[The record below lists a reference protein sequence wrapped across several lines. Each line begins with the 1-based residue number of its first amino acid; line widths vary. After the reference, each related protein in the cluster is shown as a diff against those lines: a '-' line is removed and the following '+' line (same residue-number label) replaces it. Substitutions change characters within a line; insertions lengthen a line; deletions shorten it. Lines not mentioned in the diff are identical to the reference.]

1 MKKLLISVLVS
12 VALLAGCT
20 DVEDVVINKKEDIE
34 AYSADLK
41 KLSDEDKNLL
51 AGYFIRAEVGGLFG
65 VKADYGVTVG
75 EAISKQKEF
84 IASQKRKEAEKEK
97 EKAARK
103 EKAEKVQKIYTINY
117 AGFEEVEVFSGDGIT
132 LKFMFTNNSGK
143 SIDAINSSLLLN
155 IEGIDKSVSL
165 NMGDEVFKTPL
176 KNGET
181 VELNFTASAD
191 NLEAAKIKQGNA
203 KVSVLFDKLTVLN
216 TDGKVVKVLE

>member
-97 EKAARK
+97 EKAAR
-103 EKAEKVQKIYTINY
+103 KVQKIYTINY

-216 TDGKVVKVLE
+216 TDGEVVKVLE